1 MEKIFLCFFMI
12 LSSGI
17 AYADVWSPSKPVRII
32 IPAPPGSLHDS
43 GFKSI
48 QQIIEKTT
56 GAEFIIEY
64 KPGAAGVIATKYF
77 LDLPVDDHTLLA
89 ATSISHVMS
98 GITHPQVV
106 SWNSFDDFQFVS
118 GILTGTLVIANR
130 HNHSINTPEKFLQHL
145 KSADTKNPVTIG
157 VTFPNQEVAIYHIIE
172 FLGLDSKIVK
182 FIKYNDPSKLLVDV
196 VRGDVEFWIGAI
208 PPTVSLY
215 RSKEIQYIG
224 SLSDRPLD
232 FLPDVPLM
240 KDHVSGL
247 TQLSTVGVLMHKG
260 SNPAAVKWFNE
271 QISTAVRSDEAKK
284 IRHRGLVSID
294 EESLTTDGF
303 RNVMRKSFDNLSPGY
318 RKIYK

>member
-1 MEKIFLCFFMI
+1 MKKIFLC
-12 LSSGI
+12 LLLVLGPGI
-17 AYADVWSPSKPVRII
+17 VYANDWSPSKPVKII

-48 QQIIEKTT
+48 QPIIEKTT
-56 GAEFIIEY
+56 GAKFIIEY
-64 KPGAAGVIATKYF
+64 KPGAAGLIATKYF
-77 LDLPVDDHTLLA
+77 LDLPADDHTLLA

-98 GITHPQVV
+98 VITHPQVV
-106 SWNSFDDFQFVS
+106 SWNPLDDFQFVS
-118 GILTGTLVIANR
+118 GMLTGTLVIANR
-130 HNHSINTPEKFLQHL
+130 YNHSINTPEKFLQHL
-145 KSADTKNPVTIG
+145 KSADIKNPVSIG

-172 FLGLDSKIVK
+172 FLGLDPKIVK

-196 VRGDVEFWIGAI
+196 VRGDVEYWIGAI

-232 FLPDVPLM
+232 FLPNVPLM
-240 KDHVSGL
+240 KDHVPGL
-247 TQLSTVGVLMHKG
+247 TQLSTVGILMHKG

-271 QISTAVRSDEAKK
+271 QISKAVRSDETKK
-284 IRHRGLVSID
+284 IRYQGLVSID
-294 EESLTTDGF
+294 EESLTVDGF
-303 RNVMRKSFDNLSPGY
+303 RNLMRKSFDNLSPGY